1 MLREL
6 AEIGRISR
14 ESYVT
19 HIFSKRELEL
29 SKNKDIK
36 KKLQLKIIVI
46 NFNKDG
52 KYIGCEIEDYD
63 ENKKDKYYYAW
74 KSSKGPNY
82 SPTCKFSGDLN
93 KVFRNKIKGWFDSY
107 SGKDDLINQV
117 KSIILKEESKIKKD
131 LENKMPGGKTRIG
144 ITIKID
150 GRYIG
155 EIDSFKKECDDIYN
169 KRKYEQP
176 SKKEA
181 KTGTSVCMV
190 CLKKTKVSPVS
201 ISDALP
207 FSTIEKT
214 GFLTNFDMQN
224 AWKNI
229 PVCVECGKNI
239 TSGKNFLDANLNFNL
254 YGGIKFYIIP
264 KFVLRNIDK
273 NILDEI
279 IKSIKATT
287 SEEGLRGLI
296 TNEDYFSKNVIN
308 LGDILSFVY
317 FFYEKQQAK
326 MRILDIS
333 EEVTPSWIKKIF
345 DARDEAVNYFIF
357 KEDFLKKIFT
367 ENYEGSIRFN
377 SLAEEFRKFFPLKSR
392 ELGVYENYFIDII
405 NSILSNKK
413 IRKDFL
419 ISQFM
424 KVIRNDFKDYEDRK
438 RWYNWIDKT
447 INAIKIIKFLNK
459 LNLIYIGPNSDE
471 MANLIDTEEKKAS
484 FLVGVYVAKLLDE
497 QYRMRGSKP
506 FSKKLFGLNF
516 DENKIKGLFKEALD
530 KFVQYDKEYFYEWLS
545 EKIAYSFLN
554 AGTGWKSN
562 NDEISFCFTCGLAL
576 GKALNKEEVEK
587 ILKDGVY

>member
-93 KVFRNKIKGWFDSY
+93 KVFGNKIKGWFDSY

-117 KSIILKEESKIKKD
+117 KSTILKEESKIKKD

-150 GRYIG
+150 GKYIG
-155 EIDSFKKECDDIYN
+155 EIDSFKKECDAIYN
-169 KRKYEQP
+169 KRKSEQP
-176 SKKEA
+176 SKREA
-181 KTGTSVCMV
+181 KTGTSICMV
-190 CLKKTKVSPVS
+190 CLTETEVSPVS

-207 FSTIEKT
+207 FSTIEKK
-214 GFLTNFDMQN
+214 GFLSSFDMKN

-254 YGGIKFYIIP
+254 HGGIKFYIIP
-264 KFVLRNIDK
+264 KFVFGNIDK
-273 NILDEI
+273 NTLDEI

-287 SEEGLRGLI
+287 SEKGLRGLVA
-296 TNEDYFSKNVIN
+296 NEDYFSKNVID

-326 MRILDIS
+326 LRILGVS
-333 EEVTPSWIKKIF
+333 EELVPSWIKKIF

-367 ENYEGSIRFN
+367 EKREESIRFN
-377 SLAEEFRKFFPLKSR
+377 SLAEEFSRFFPLKS
-392 ELGVYENYFIDII
+392 EKLGVYENHFIDVI

-413 IRKDFL
+413 LSKNFL

-424 KVIRNDFKDYEDRK
+424 KFIRNDFNNHEDRK
-438 RWYNWIDKT
+438 LWYRWIDKT
-447 INAIKIIKFLNK
+447 INAIKIIKFLNT
-459 LNLIYIGPNSDE
+459 LSLIYISPNSDS
-471 MANLIDTEEKKAS
+471 MVGLLDTDEKKVS
-484 FLVGVYVAKLLDE
+484 FLVGVYISKLLNE
-497 QYRMRGSKP
+497 QYNIRGSKP

-516 DENKIKGLFKEALD
+516 NEKKIKNLFKEALD
-530 KFVQYDKEYFYEWLS
+530 KFMQYGKEHLYEWLS
-545 EKIAYSFLN
+545 ERIGNYFLKTSDN
-554 AGTGWKSN
+554 WKLN
-562 NDEISFCFTCGLAL
+562 DDEISFCFTCGLAL
-576 GKALNKEEVEK
+576 GKALNEEEVEK
-587 ILKDGVY
+587 ILREI